1 MATLQIYDKLLQFP
15 LFQGMSR
22 DDLEIIAGH
31 TRFGFMKVGSGRPV
45 VKSGEACTQLYFLIN
60 GSIRVITYSDDY
72 GYSVE
77 EQISAPYILQV
88 EGIFGYHQRYTHDFI
103 ASSDVNFITIDKEEL
118 VRLSEDFLVF
128 RLNLMNNFATQTQ
141 KQLRLS
147 WLHQPQSLRE
157 RVERFLAQ
165 HCVYPAGHKQFHI
178 LMTRLADEMND
189 SRLNVSRVLNQMQKD
204 GVVTLYRGRIEVP
217 QLERLLSV
225 RP

>member
-31 TRFGFMKVGSGRPV
+31 TRFGFMKVASSRPV
-45 VKSGEACTQLYFLIN
+45 VKLGEACTQLYFLIN
-60 GSIRVITYSDDY
+60 GSVRVITYSDDY

-88 EGIFGYHQRYTHDFI
+88 EGVFGYHQRYTHDFI

-157 RVERFLAQ
+157 RVERFLTQ
-165 HCVYPAGHKQFHI
+165 HCVYPAGHKQFNI

-204 GVVTLYRGRIEVP
+204 GVVTLYRGRIEIP

>member
-1 MATLQIYDKLLQFP
+1 
-15 LFQGMSR
+15 
-22 DDLEIIAGH
+22 
-31 TRFGFMKVGSGRPV
+31 

-60 GSIRVITYSDDY
+60 GSVRVITYSDDY

-88 EGIFGYHQRYTHDFI
+88 EGVFGYHQRYTHDFI

-157 RVERFLAQ
+157 RVERFLTQ
-165 HCVYPAGHKQFHI
+165 HCVYPAGHKQFNI

-204 GVVTLYRGRIEVP
+204 GVVTLYRGRIEIP

>member
-31 TRFGFMKVGSGRPV
+31 TRFGFMKVASGRPV
-45 VKSGEACTQLYFLIN
+45 VKLGEACTQLYFLIN
-60 GSIRVITYSDDY
+60 GSVRVITYSDDY

-88 EGIFGYHQRYTHDFI
+88 EGVFGYHQRYTHDFI

-157 RVERFLAQ
+157 RVERFLTQ
-165 HCVYPAGHKQFHI
+165 HCVYPAGHKQFNI

-204 GVVTLYRGRIEVP
+204 GVVTLYRGRIEIP

>member
-31 TRFGFMKVGSGRPV
+31 TRFGFMKVASGRPI
-45 VKSGEACTQLYFLIN
+45 VKSGDACTQLFFLIN
-60 GSIRVITYSDDY
+60 GSVKVVTYSDDY

-77 EQISAPYILQV
+77 EHISAPYILQV
-88 EGIFGYHQRYTHDFI
+88 EGIFGYHQRYTHDFL
-103 ASSDVNFITIDKEEL
+103 ASSDVNFITIDKEEI

-128 RLNLMNNFATQTQ
+128 RLNLLNNFATQTQ
-141 KQLRLS
+141 KQIRQA
-147 WLHQPQSLRE
+147 WLHHPQSLRE
-157 RVERFLAQ
+157 RVERFLIQ
-165 HCVYPAGHKQFHI
+165 HCVYPAGRKQFNI
-178 LMTRLADEMND
+178 LMTRLADEVND
-189 SRLNVSRVLNQMQKD
+189 SRLDVSRVLNQMQKD
-204 GVVTLYRGRIEVP
+204 GLLILSRGRIEVP

>member
-31 TRFGFMKVGSGRPV
+31 TRFGFMKVASGRPV
-45 VKSGEACTQLYFLIN
+45 VKAGEACTQLFFLIN
-60 GSIRVITYSDDY
+60 GSVKVVTYSDDY

-77 EQISAPYILQV
+77 EHISAPYILQV
-88 EGIFGYHQRYTHDFI
+88 EGIFG
-103 ASSDVNFITIDKEEL
+103 FITIDKEEI

-141 KQLRLS
+141 KQIRQA
-147 WLHQPQSLRE
+147 WLHQPQTLRE
-157 RVERFLAQ
+157 RVERFLTQ
-165 HCVYPAGHKQFHI
+165 HCVYPAGRKLFNI
-178 LMTRLADEMND
+178 LMTRLAEEVND

-204 GVVTLYRGRIEVP
+204 GLLILSRGRIEVP

>member
-31 TRFGFMKVGSGRPV
+31 TRLGFMKVASGRPV
-45 VKSGEACTQLYFLIN
+45 VKSGDACTQLHFLIN

-88 EGIFGYHQRYTHDFI
+88 EGVFGYHQRYTHDFI

-147 WLHQPQSLRE
+147 WLPQPQSLRE
-157 RVERFLAQ
+157 RVERFLTQ
-165 HCVYPAGHKQFHI
+165 HCVYPAGHKRFNI
-178 LMTRLADEMND
+178 LMTRLANEMND

-204 GVVTLYRGRIEVP
+204 GVVTLYRGRIEIP